1 MYLALLGLAPLGA
14 SLHAAVGVGLQVRLV
29 SVLPALAFQVAA
41 ATLVGQAVGAR
52 RYDLAHSVGQRTVLL
67 LALIMAGVVVATFLL
82 AGPLA
87 ALFIV
92 DPEVAALGATV
103 LRWFAVA
110 QFFSSLSI
118 GTQGALTGAGD
129 TRPIFRYT
137 ILTQWG
143 VLLALTGSLLI
154 VLGWEGALLAWVAAP
169 VLQLVLMQRL
179 FRSGRWRTLRV

>member
-1 MYLALLGLAPLGA
+1 
-14 SLHAAVGVGLQVRLV
+14 
-29 SVLPALAFQVAA
+29 
-41 ATLVGQAVGAR
+41 
-52 RYDLAHSVGQRTVLL
+52 
-67 LALIMAGVVVATFLL
+67 MAGVVAATFLL
-82 AGPLA
+82 AEQIA

-129 TRPIFRYT
+129 TKPIFHYT
-137 ILTQWG
+137 VVTQWG
-143 VLLALTGSLLI
+143 VLLALTLVLL
-154 VLGWEGALLAWVAAP
+154 VGLGWEPQGALLAWVVAP
-169 VLQLVLMQRL
+169 AVQVLLMQRL